1 MARVLNSI
9 GDLRE
14 LARRRLPRAL
24 FDYIDRGSYDEVT
37 LRRNRADLEA
47 IALRQRVMVDV
58 SNLNAATSMA
68 GQACSM
74 PLGIAPTGLAG
85 LMHRDG
91 EICGARAAAAAG
103 IPYCLSTLSICSI
116 EDLVE
121 AGASPFWFQLY
132 LMRDRGFN
140 ERLIARARA
149 ARCPVLVLTLDLPV
163 QGVRR
168 RDAKNGLAVPIR
180 LSWRNA
186 LDLAGK
192 PGWAL
197 GMARARRRNFG
208 NLEGHLAGPQDGPAA
223 GHESFR
229 SLAAWIKDQF
239 NAAVTWQD
247 AAWVRSQWPGK
258 LVLKGI
264 MDAEDARRAAD
275 LGADAVVV
283 SNHGGRQLD
292 GAPSTISA
300 LPQVADALK
309 GRCEV
314 LFDGGI
320 MCGQDV
326 LRALARGANGCL
338 IGKAYMYCLGA
349 GGQAGVAQG
358 LEILRSELAV
368 SMALAGLTDVRRADS
383 ALLWQAGGD

>member
-9 GDLRE
+9 ADMRE

-47 IALRQRVMVDV
+47 LALRQRVMVDV
-58 SNLNAATSMA
+58 SNINAATTMA

-103 IPYCLSTLSICSI
+103 IPFCLSTLSICSI
-116 EDLVE
+116 EDLAE
-121 AGASPFWFQLY
+121 AGATPFWFQLY

-140 ERLIARARA
+140 ERLIGRARA

-186 LDLAGK
+186 FDMASK
-192 PGWAL
+192 PRWTF

-208 NLEGHLAGPQDGPAA
+208 NLEGHLTGPQA
-223 GHESFR
+223 GHEGFR

-247 AAWVRSQWPGK
+247 AAWVRSLWPGK

-300 LPQVADALK
+300 LPQVAGALR

-314 LFDGGI
+314 LLDGGI
-320 MCGQDV
+320 MSGQDV
-326 LRALARGANGCL
+326 LKALARGANGCL
-338 IGKAYMYCLGA
+338 IGKAYMYCLAA

-358 LEILRSELAV
+358 IEILRGELAV
-368 SMALAGLTDVRRADS
+368 SMALAGLTDVRRADGS
-383 ALLWQAGGD
+383 ILWQAGGG